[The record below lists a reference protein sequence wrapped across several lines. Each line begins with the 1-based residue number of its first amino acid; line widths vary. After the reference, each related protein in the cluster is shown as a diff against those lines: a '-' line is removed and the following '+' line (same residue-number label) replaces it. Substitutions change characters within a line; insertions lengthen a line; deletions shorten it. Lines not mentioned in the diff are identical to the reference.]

1 MKVWESFVV
10 KSEEAGAEKSEPGNG
25 SKKQTKKGNFTWLAV
40 KDVLV
45 LSQVQLE
52 GKKRM
57 DADAFLRGCHIETGS
72 RFTDKKE

>member
-1 MKVWESFVV
+1 MLPDEK
-10 KSEEAGAEKSEPGNG
+10 KAAPGCIIKAEKG
-25 SKKQTKKGNFTWLAV
+25 SFLVQTG
-40 KDVLV
+40 DGVLE
-45 LSQVQLE
+45 LLEVQLE